1 MKKDINNLLGKINND
16 DCVKFMKKLPENC
29 IDLTVTS
36 PPYDDLRDY
45 ENKLVWDY
53 NTFRKVARELYRVTK
68 KGGLV
73 VWVIGDKTINGN
85 KSLTSFKQALYF
97 QEVGFNIYDV
107 IIYEKAGSGPPHPN
121 RYFNSFEYMFVI
133 SKGKPKTV
141 NLLRDKKNSCAG
153 MSTYGDIT
161 RREKDGSLTNKG
173 KKIINEYGVRTNIWR
188 YNNGKG
194 FSSKDKIAYEHPATF
209 PEKLVED
216 HIKSWSN
223 PGDIV
228 FDPFGGSGTTAKVS
242 IELDRKWIY
251 VEKVA
256 KYCNVAK
263 KRLENVGVNFDVQD
277 HNSKE

>member
-1 MKKDINNLLGKINND
+1 MKNKIKDYTEIIHNEDAI
-16 DCVKFMKKLPENC
+16 KFMKKLPNNS

-45 ENKLVWDY
+45 ENKLEW
-53 NTFRKVARELYRVTK
+53 NHLIFRRIARELYRITK
-68 KGGLV
+68 NGGV
-73 VWVIGDKTINGN
+73 IVWVIGDKTNKGN

-107 IIYEKAGSGPPHPN
+107 IIYEKSGSAPPHPR

-133 SKGKPKTV
+133 TKGRPKTV
-141 NLLRDKKNSCAG
+141 NLLQDKKNSCAG
-153 MSTYGDIT
+153 MTTFSEIT
-161 RREKDGSLTNKG
+161 RRERDGSLTRKE
-173 KKIINEYGVRTNIWR
+173 KKVINEYGIRTNIWK

-194 FSSKDKIAYEHPATF
+194 FSTKDEIAYKHPAIF

-242 IELDRKWIY
+242 IQLNRNWIY
-251 VEKVA
+251 VEKVD
-256 KYCNVAK
+256 KYCKIAQ
-263 KRLENVGVNFDVQD
+263 KRIDNLKREKDV
-277 HNSKE
+277 